1 MIVYAEF
8 RIEADN
14 LRLQQPVELEAMR
27 RELESALQGL
37 PAMVGANVRVRIAE
51 REYTSPPE
59 FTAPEVGAAAPR
71 GGGTDRGSTPA
82 ENGSGAAWLR
92 HEKIVGGAAAGR

>member
-59 FTAPEVGAAAPR
+59 FTVPEVGAAAPR
-71 GGGTDRGSTPA
+71 AGGTDGGAAQA
-82 ENGSGAAWLR
+82 ENDSGAAWRR
-92 HEKIVGGAAAGR
+92 HQEVAGGAAAGR